1 MGEILKP
8 DGWPDEKHRTDAEPS
23 YGCCDV
29 IEENSMTKEPLFP
42 VPGALQSRLPLILPL
57 TEMSWSVFHFE

>member
-42 VPGALQSRLPLILPL
+42 VPGALQSRLPLILP
-57 TEMSWSVFHFE
+57 F